1 MHYYTCSFGPTR
13 MYMLKKRVD
22 IVRPTRKM
30 IENPVKYVHEWEAH
44 EEIMSRLHDQKVRDR
59 ETDKLED
66 FCKIYPW
73 EKECKIFN

>member
-1 MHYYTCSFGPTR
+1 
-13 MYMLKKRVD
+13 
-22 IVRPTRKM
+22 M